1 MDVVN
6 ICWEV
11 GREKVQKMKT
21 KDAKI
26 LIFDMDGVILNSEPL
41 HEEARR
47 IMFHEEGIV
56 LDDSFPDPVGKS
68 TDDFW
73 NLIFKK
79 LGIKGDGKAKGS
91 QHYRLVAELVE
102 KEHVGLN
109 DGLLE
114 VFEWAKSK
122 GMKVAIASSSPR
134 FLVDEV
140 LRILEISQYFDCTV
154 SGDEVVYK
162 KPAPDI
168 YLKVLERF
176 GISADEAIAVEDSG
190 TGIEAAKAAGCYC
203 FGYVNP
209 TSGEQ
214 DIRKA
219 DCAITNFRQIME
231 K

>member
-1 MDVVN
+1 
-6 ICWEV
+6 
-11 GREKVQKMKT
+11 MKT
-21 KDAKI
+21 KEAKI

-41 HEEARR
+41 HEEARQ
-47 IMFHEEGIV
+47 IMFREEGIV

-73 NLIFKK
+73 NLIFEK
-79 LGIKGDGKAKGS
+79 LGIKGDGKAKGI
-91 QHYRLVAELVE
+91 QHYQLVAELVE

-114 VFEWAKSK
+114 VFEWAKANGK
-122 GMKVAIASSSPR
+122 KVAIASSSPR

-140 LRILEISQYFDCTV
+140 LRILNIGQYFDCTI
-154 SGDEVVYK
+154 SGDEVTYK

-168 YLKVLERF
+168 YLKVLEKM
-176 GISADEAIAVEDSG
+176 GIKAEEAIAVEDSG
-190 TGIEAAKAAGCYC
+190 TGVTAAKAAGCYC
-203 FGYVNP
+203 FGYENP

-214 DIRKA
+214 DLSKA
-219 DCAITNFRQIME
+219 DCKITHFCEIMN

>member
-1 MDVVN
+1 M
-6 ICWEV
+6 
-11 GREKVQKMKT
+11 KMK
-21 KDAKI
+21 KAKI

-41 HEEARR
+41 HEKARQ
-47 IMFHEEGIV
+47 IMFQEEGIV

-73 NLIFKK
+73 NLIFEK
-79 LGIKGDGKAKGS
+79 LGIEGDGKAKGI

-109 DGLLE
+109 DGLLK
-114 VFEWAKSK
+114 VFDWAKNQ

-140 LRILEISQYFDCTV
+140 LRILGIGQYFDCTI
-154 SGDEVVYK
+154 SGDEVLYK

-168 YLKVLERF
+168 YRKVLEKM
-176 GISADEAIAVEDSG
+176 GISADDAIAVEDSG
-190 TGIEAAKAAGCYC
+190 TGVEAAKAAGCYC
-203 FGYVNP
+203 FGYINP

-219 DCAITNFRQIME
+219 DCAITHFEQIIE
-231 K
+231 KYIEK